1 LTYHRYGEE
10 LPEDLMILCRN
21 HHIKMHGR

>member
-1 LTYHRYGEE
+1 LTYHRYGKE

-21 HHIKMHGR
+21 HHIQIHGR